1 MGRPRGFETGDAL
14 SAITGVFWEK
24 GYEGT
29 SLQDIEAAT
38 GLNKQSLYRAFGD
51 KRGMYTAA
59 LDGFA
64 DVLLANAGPA
74 LMQPG
79 TAQERFLRFYDF
91 FIQAAVSGNRRGCFL
106 CNAATDQAQLAE
118 VARASLHVAL
128 EKVLALFRQVIAEGA
143 PELEE
148 QAVREKAEAQLA
160 FYFGLTVLIKAGM
173 PEDTLK
179 AAARQG
185 VAMIQKKD
193 Q

>member
-1 MGRPRGFETGDAL
+1 MGRPRGFETSDAL

-74 LMQPG
+74 LEAPG
-79 TAQERFLRFYDF
+79 TVHERFARFYDF
-91 FIQAAVSGNRRGCFL
+91 FIKAAASGNRRGCFL
-106 CNAATDQAQLAE
+106 CNAATDQAQLDEA
-118 VARASLHVAL
+118 ARASLQVAL
-128 EKVLALFRQVIAEGA
+128 EKVLTVFARVIAGDA
-143 PELEE
+143 PELDERTIR
-148 QAVREKAEAQLA
+148 QKAEAQLA

-173 PEDTLK
+173 PEDTLT
-179 AAARQG
+179 AVARQG
-185 VAMIQKKD
+185 VAMI
-193 Q
+193 